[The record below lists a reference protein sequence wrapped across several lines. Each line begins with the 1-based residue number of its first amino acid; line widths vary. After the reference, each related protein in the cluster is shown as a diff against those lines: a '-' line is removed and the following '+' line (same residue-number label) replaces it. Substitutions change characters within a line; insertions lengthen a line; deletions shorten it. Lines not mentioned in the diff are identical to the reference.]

1 MISENKIITGL
12 VWRNENSEP
21 RTIRERIKL
30 YYRVIQTTTYVF
42 LENGFEFL
50 RNAHLCTWG
59 RIPLKALLGVVPKG
73 AKFLKKLQT

>member
-1 MISENKIITGL
+1 MT
-12 VWRNENSEP
+12 EP

-50 RNAHLCTWG
+50 RNAHLCTMYMGSWG
-59 RIPLKALLGVVPKG
+59 RIPLKALLGVAPKG
-73 AKFLKKLQT
+73 AKYFPENLQT